1 MLVGRSFMKEIVH
14 ENKVACQWPALL
26 HSAGLYSHCSGAAS
40 SSSRRQC
47 AAPTGSTD
55 DRPADRRF
63 ITQEGS
69 QGVLRLTDVIGQ
81 NAVGTGNKTIGE
93 IEDVVLDHDGKVA
106 AYIVKVS
113 GTPGIGSRAIAV
125 PVHAVEIDPVGMT
138 ATTGTIQSEGLP
150 ASTAEGQKTRSEMQI
165 SRVLMPGKIIVTI
178 PVDQLKAAPTFD
190 RNRP

>member
-1 MLVGRSFMKEIVH
+1 MTTKLLATGLLSSTLLASI
-14 ENKVACQWPALL
+14 ALAQGQPPPAGN
-26 HSAGLYSHCSGAAS
+26 A
-40 SSSRRQC
+40 QP
-47 AAPTGSTD
+47 PTGSTD
-55 DRPADRRF
+55 ARPADSRF

-81 NAVGTGNKTIGE
+81 NAVGTDDKTIGE

-113 GTPGIGSRAIAV
+113 GTPGISSRAVAV

-138 ATTGTIQSEGLP
+138 ASTGTIQSEGLP
-150 ASTAEGQKTRSEMQI
+150 ASTAEGQKARSEMQI
-165 SRVLMPGKIIVTI
+165 SRVLTPGKITVVI
-178 PVDQLKAAPTFD
+178 PADQLKSAPAFD